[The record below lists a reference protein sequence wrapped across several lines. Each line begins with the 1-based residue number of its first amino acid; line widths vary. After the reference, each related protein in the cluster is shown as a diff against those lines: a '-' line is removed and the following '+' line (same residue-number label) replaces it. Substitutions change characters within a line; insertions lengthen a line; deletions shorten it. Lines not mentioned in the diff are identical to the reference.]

1 MWAQGKIN
9 IKRGEMMICP
19 KCKSNEVI
27 GNSWGGN
34 GKDYCEISY
43 ECKKCGNQ
51 FKEITDDREENN
63 GNI

>member
-1 MWAQGKIN
+1 MK
-9 IKRGEMMICP
+9 CP